1 MKRPLLI
8 TIVCVILAIALA
20 ANVVT
25 IVSIASV
32 TSAPR
37 LAWMI
42 LTTAVAGVSV
52 VGLWRM
58 NQWGPAL
65 YLAGQAV
72 GVAAWLMFPVDGAE
86 NAYPIWLLLIIPAI
100 YAACVLPFWRQMK
113 PLTVA
118 RS

>member
-1 MKRPLLI
+1 MKRPLII
-8 TIVCVILAIALA
+8 TIVCVVLTIALV

-25 IVSIASV
+25 IVSIASA
-32 TSAPR
+32 TSVPR
-37 LAWMI
+37 LAWMV
-42 LTTAVAGVSV
+42 LTTAVAGISI

-58 NQWGPAL
+58 HQWGPVL